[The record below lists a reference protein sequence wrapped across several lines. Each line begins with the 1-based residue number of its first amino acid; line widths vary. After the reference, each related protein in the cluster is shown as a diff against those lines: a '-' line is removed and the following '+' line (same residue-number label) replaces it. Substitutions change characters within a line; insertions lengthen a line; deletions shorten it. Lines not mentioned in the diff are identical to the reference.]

1 MEFTARKTAAFS
13 GGRFVGILDE
23 QQSFALNLINNDIRL
38 AVVPCDSDGTH
49 YTIGLKS
56 TKGGVKLK
64 VNNGVPELNVSFKA
78 NAQIQGAK
86 KVLDPDGVKNDDVVK
101 PEILKATAD
110 EIRDRMQSLIDLCAK
125 ENCDLLGVRELLHK
139 YNYKYYDAFK
149 DDVLTRMKINYD
161 IKIQSVN

>member
-1 MEFTARKTAAFS
+1 M
-13 GGRFVGILDE
+13 
-23 QQSFALNLINNDIRL
+23 
-38 AVVPCDSDGTH
+38 
-49 YTIGLKS
+49 
-56 TKGGVKLK
+56 
-64 VNNGVPELNVSFKA
+64 NNGVPELNVSFKA